1 MAWRFK
7 VSKYKNA
14 APKFPKREE
23 LIQDLPHATLMQTCG
38 NHIAASCLYIAFDTG
53 GGGSVGILPLDTAG
67 RVGHDLPLLKAHA
80 DYITDLQF
88 SPFHD
93 DVLST
98 CSADSTVKV
107 WRLPEKERLS
117 EELPL
122 LTSSCSFVAGDR
134 RAETLAWHPT
144 ADDTLAV
151 ATGQSVRVV
160 DVSNPDGNKLDF
172 SGHDD
177 QVLSLSWRSGGTTLV
192 TSCKDRKLRVI
203 DPRAGTSVQE
213 CVGHEGVKDC
223 QAVWVGNTDFI
234 FTTGFEKQRS
244 REVKLWDTRN
254 MQHAVKTVAVDSNT
268 GTLMPLLDEDTHM
281 MLVVG
286 KADTS
291 WSYYEISTA
300 EPFVTKNTVEHT
312 EKGEQIRGA
321 CLVPKRAM
329 EVMQGEVDRLLLL
342 FPRSIA
348 PLPYIVPR
356 RQYRDYHGDLF
367 PDTKSDEPALSA
379 GQWFAGENGQVSL
392 ISLDPS
398 KRSAKKVVKDK
409 ELTSSKPK
417 ADKPTPSQQ
426 SSNTSTHA
434 PVQPS
439 KPAVTKATKPAV
451 SKVPQPEPKP
461 EPPVPTEPS
470 KASKTFAAMH
480 QSKCKYLKGITEHP
494 SKHIVNVRK
503 LCRNLPI
510 QSNLF
515 AANTKRCAVPIEGAG
530 GLVCILELD
539 KPGRLPDTGV
549 PMLQNGSKVNDFMF
563 DPFDDRRLLI
573 GCDNAKVYVW
583 EIPEGGLTETLD
595 DYESYLMGHSEKIY
609 FVRFHPLAKDIVMT
623 AAYDMTLKIWD
634 LADSSEVINISCHG
648 DEIFSGEWSQD
659 GRYIATVC
667 KDGLIRIFDP
677 RNSTEAIKVGK
688 APDGNRAARVVWACD
703 MKYLVVSGFDKSSFR
718 QLSVYSVANLGD
730 PLHVVALDV
739 SPSLLVPHYD
749 LGTSTVFLTGRGDSY
764 IQAFEVSEEFPH
776 LFPLTPMK
784 PEGQHQGM
792 ALMPVTTC
800 DVRAVEMARI
810 WRLTQTSV
818 EPMSITVPRVKT
830 EYFQDDLF
838 PDTPQT
844 GSPTMT
850 SQEWLNGGNK
860 QPVKISLR
868 PKDMKPLSEA
878 PVEAPKARKY
888 DSYSADTYKTDEQK
902 KEELISA
909 MTDKLG
915 QNDEPLPQD
924 KSEGVD
930 SDEWEDY

>member
-192 TSCKDRKLRVI
+192 TSCKDRKLR
-203 DPRAGTSVQE
+203 E

-234 FTTGFEKQRS
+234 FTTGFE
-244 REVKLWDTRN
+244 
-254 MQHAVKTVAVDSNT
+254 
-268 GTLMPLLDEDTHM
+268 
-281 MLVVG
+281 

-356 RQYRDYHGDLF
+356 R
-367 PDTKSDEPALSA
+367 
-379 GQWFAGENGQVSL
+379 VSL

-688 APDGNRAARVVWACD
+688 APDGNRAARVV
-703 MKYLVVSGFDKSSFR
+703 SSFR

-930 SDEWEDY
+930 SDEWTGVLP